1 MKFLSVIMHI
11 ALCLGTVSCE
21 SNFEEPSVNY
31 KVLSNALLYF
41 DEDVVIEELNILT
54 IDLEPKNGDHTKN
67 FDILIDRI
75 GNQNSEMTAEMG
87 CYACIE
93 TAPPQSEIL
102 VDIDSA
108 GTQVSRIIDILTPD
122 DGALKCVGMHN

>member
-1 MKFLSVIMHI
+1 MH
-11 ALCLGTVSCE
+11 
-21 SNFEEPSVNY
+21 
-31 KVLSNALLYF
+31 F

-87 CYACIE
+87 CYVCIE
-93 TAPPQSEIL
+93 TAPPQSVPL
-102 VDIDSA
+102 MPTSVPA
-108 GTQVSRIIDILTPD
+108 F
-122 DGALKCVGMHN
+122 DGFPPGNQRLKARNS